1 MGTILRAIENLS
13 HAALRGRGFV
23 SRTISAGLEPVHAYD
38 AQGRGSFPPVVIVHG
53 LGASAASFARVAVPL
68 LSVSKRVVLLDMP
81 GHGRSVVPLLRP
93 LTPRT
98 VFRAVVHAL
107 DGLLDEPFVLVGNSL
122 GGAAALAHAIE
133 RPERTRGLFLLS
145 PAGAHLPGDHAAEVL
160 ATFRMRGRPEG
171 RRFLDKL
178 YHRAPLYTHLVAHE
192 LPRWMGREPV
202 RDLLEHAHEIA
213 FSTDE
218 LAKLTVPTVLS
229 WGKSE
234 RLLPASGLAFLK
246 AHLPAHVRIEE
257 PDGVGHCPQLDDPR
271 ALARRLAAFLA
282 EVGSS

>member
-1 MGTILRAIENLS
+1 
-13 HAALRGRGFV
+13 
-23 SRTISAGLEPVHAYD
+23 
-38 AQGRGSFPPVVIVHG
+38 
-53 LGASAASFARVAVPL
+53 
-68 LSVSKRVVLLDMP
+68 
-81 GHGRSVVPLLRP
+81 
-93 LTPRT
+93 
-98 VFRAVVHAL
+98 
-107 DGLLDEPFVLVGNSL
+107 
-122 GGAAALAHAIE
+122 
-133 RPERTRGLFLLS
+133 LLS

-178 YHRAPLYTHLVAHE
+178 YHRAPLYTRLVAHE
-192 LPRWMGREPV
+192 LPRWMGRAPV

-218 LAKLTVPTVLS
+218 LAKLAVPTVLS

-246 AHLPAHVRIEE
+246 AHLPPHVRVEE
-257 PDGVGHCPQLDDPR
+257 PHGVGHCPQLDDPR

-282 EVGSS
+282 EVGA